1 MIIAATELVTI
12 IVVQTIVRWR
22 TTAIAIMRAVLI
34 ARLRIVPIAKSRIA
48 QRIALI
54 AGTLEDTAE
63 AVLRE
68 A

>member
-22 TTAIAIMRAVLI
+22 TTTIAKTRAVLI
-34 ARLRIVPIAKSRIA
+34 ARLRIA
-48 QRIALI
+48 QRTAQI